1 MTNSG
6 KTAAYPIPMILNM
19 LSVLHYKNII
29 QAKFN
34 CSRKLNCFFGNNGM
48 GKTNLLDAIYFLSF
62 CKSHLH
68 TPDGQLINQIE
79 DVCVIEGNYEVEGQI
94 EEIFC
99 AMKRGQ
105 RKMFKRNQK
114 TYEKLSEHIGLM
126 PLVIVSPADSEL
138 ISGGSDTRRRLLD
151 LMISQRDKNY
161 LHALIQYNKALAQR
175 NQLLRNQSQESTLF
189 DVLEMQL
196 GNYGQTIFDKR
207 AQMVRTFIP
216 LFNEYYQF
224 ICQSAEEVNLKYVS
238 TLEDGGLEG
247 KLAASRERDYLIGF
261 TSQGVH
267 KDDVEM
273 TLGERLIR
281 HSGSQGQNKTFLIA
295 LNSPSSPCSP
305 IKAAPNLS
313 SCSTI
318 FLINSM
324 PNALR
329 KSSNSLAV
337 KILDKFLSQIPTE
350 NISTKSLAL
359 RNKIFH
365 YSKLIKAIYSP

>member
-1 MTNSG
+1 
-6 KTAAYPIPMILNM
+6 
-19 LSVLHYKNII
+19 
-29 QAKFN
+29 
-34 CSRKLNCFFGNNGM
+34 M

-238 TLEDGGLEG
+238 TLEDEGLEG
-247 KLAASRERDYLIGF
+247 KLAASRERDYLLGF

-295 LNSPSSPCSP
+295 LKLAQFSLLANQGGTKP
-305 IKAAPNLS
+305 ILLLDDIFDKLDAERVTQIVQLVGGQDFGQIFITDTNRKYLDQILS
-313 SCSTI
+313 TTQQN
-318 FLINSM
+318 F
-324 PNALR
+324 
-329 KSSNSLAV
+329 SLFEV
-337 KILDKFLSQIPTE
+337 NKGNILTLE
-350 NISTKSLAL
+350 EKSL
-359 RNKIFH
+359 
-365 YSKLIKAIYSP
+365 